1 MSRATA
7 ARDMRDADTGH
18 VRDRILAELPD
29 VSHRRFLLYLM
40 GPYEAFSPAELLDA
54 DETLEGDDG
63 AETLADEN
71 AEASSETDD
80 GAEVPPDET
89 SEASP
94 GIATGTTPAV
104 DAFAL
109 LERVRDRL
117 RDEAGLNAFL
127 AVDVGIDLDAVDAA
141 TQSVAFARESN
152 VVALVVPRVGKNLGV
167 GIETGAVLEALD
179 GVDQERVVFVHEDGV
194 RSAMIA
200 ALSRRWEAAVY
211 SYADEEELLER
222 LREFA
227 VDIMHRELTGD
238 LPRLDPDR

>member
-1 MSRATA
+1 
-7 ARDMRDADTGH
+7 MRDADTGH
-18 VRDRILAELPD
+18 VRGRILAELPD

-40 GPYEAFSPAELLDA
+40 GPYKAFSPAELLDA
-54 DETLEGDDG
+54 DETLEAGDV
-63 AETLADEN
+63 
-71 AEASSETDD
+71 AEAIPDD
-80 GAEVPPDET
+80 AAEATPDEPV
-89 SEASP
+89 E
-94 GIATGTTPAV
+94 GTPAV

-127 AVDVGIDLDAVDAA
+127 AVDVGIDLEAVDAA
-141 TQSVAFARESN
+141 TQSVAFARASN
-152 VVALVVPRVGKNLGV
+152 VVALVVPRAGKNLGV

-179 GVDQERVVFVHEDGV
+179 GDEQERVVFVHEDGV

-211 SYADEEELLER
+211 PYADEDELVER

-227 VDIMHRELTGD
+227 VDVMHRELTGD
-238 LPRLDPDR
+238 LPRLDSDQ